1 MAALAV
7 AALSARVLAQAAS
20 RDGFDVVALDVFG
33 DSDTLRASSR
43 WMPLASP
50 GALQI
55 DPEQLLVALAELAQR
70 GDVIGWIAGSGF
82 EAAPELLER
91 GAALLPL
98 IGTPADAVRR
108 VRGPQSFFERL
119 AHAGIAHPQVRM
131 TPPLQSAGWLSK
143 DAGSSGGW
151 HIRRVTEDDVE
162 RAGPESGPAAAPAGP
177 STQGYY
183 QREMTGVPMSA
194 TFIAN
199 GTDACVLGVNQQI
212 VRPLGARPFVFCGVI
227 GPVPVPADV
236 SQHIGSVLRRL
247 VAAFSLRGLG
257 SLDFMVDDT
266 GAVHVLEINPRPPA
280 SLALYA
286 TRCAAASSPASASVG
301 VIAAHVRACLDR
313 ELPDLSQAAA
323 GDLVQGTEIVFA
335 TRPLRLDDAG
345 ALRLAG
351 LAGCHDLPRAASRFS
366 VGDPVCSVS
375 AEGATAAEV
384 RDRLDC
390 GRDGVHQLLEALR

>member
-20 RDGFDVVALDVFG
+20 RDGFEVVSLDVFG
-33 DSDTLRASSR
+33 DSDTLQASSR
-43 WMPLASP
+43 WLPIAGT

-55 DPEQLLVALAELAQR
+55 DPERLLAALAQLARR

-82 EAAPELLER
+82 EAVPELLER

-98 IGTPADAVRR
+98 IGTPAEAVRR
-108 VRGPQSFFERL
+108 VRDPQSFFERL
-119 AHAGIAHPQVRM
+119 AHDGIAHPQVRM
-131 TPPLQSAGWLSK
+131 TPPPRSSGWLSK
-143 DAGSSGGW
+143 DLGSSGGW
-151 HIRRVTEDDVE
+151 HIRRVADDDVDTA
-162 RAGPESGPAAAPAGP
+162 RLAAAPAGP
-177 STQGYY
+177 PTQRYY
-183 QREMTGVPMSA
+183 QREITGTPMSV

-212 VRPLGARPFVFCGVI
+212 VRPFGARPFVFCGVI

-236 SQHIGSVLRRL
+236 SRHIDTMLRQL

-257 SLDFMVDDT
+257 SLDFMLDDA

-286 TRCAAASSPASASVG
+286 ARRARASSSAGAAVG
-301 VIAAHVRACLDR
+301 VIAAHVRACLDG
-313 ELPDLSQAAA
+313 ELPDLLSPA
-323 GDLVQGTEIVFA
+323 GDPAVEGTEIVFA
-335 TRPLRLDDAG
+335 PRPLRLDDAA

-351 LAGCHDLPRAASRFS
+351 LAGCHDLPRAASRFAAD
-366 VGDPVCSVS
+366 DPVCSVS
-375 AEGATAAEV
+375 ADGATGAEV
-384 RDRLDC
+384 RERLDR
-390 GRDGVHQLLEALR
+390 GRDAVHQLLETLR